1 MAPLPR
7 LLLGA
12 VLLLST
18 VLGGLD
24 SAEDGG
30 GTCAGPTKSADKEEV
45 ELMRETIQRLTEK
58 IEMLQEKQVRPCRRV
73 DKLRIL
79 YRL

>member
-1 MAPLPR
+1 MPR

-12 VLLLST
+12 LLLLST

-30 GTCAGPTKSADKEEV
+30 TCAGPIKTADKEEV

-79 YRL
+79 